1 MLENCERLTEK
12 ESLEE
17 IKEHSETHSAGDAMH
32 IIEKICCLVIWPL
45 SWVLPVKTCP
55 EIAVLMIFFIIY
67 VMVEFIVMV
76 MNVFSAYSGISHFM
90 VGISLMV
97 WGADNMEML
106 NLAVAI
112 NKG

>member
-1 MLENCERLTEK
+1 
-12 ESLEE
+12 
-17 IKEHSETHSAGDAMH
+17 MH
-32 IIEKICCLVIWPL
+32 VIEKICCLVIFPL
-45 SWVLPVKTCP
+45 GWVLPVKSCP

>member
-1 MLENCERLTEK
+1 LLENGERLTEI
-12 ESLEE
+12 ECAEE
-17 IKEHSETHSAGDAMH
+17 RKEHSETHSAGDAMH
-32 IIEKICCLVIWPL
+32 VIEKICFLVIWPL
-45 SWVLPVKTCP
+45 GWVLPVRTCP
-55 EIAVLMIFFIIY
+55 EIAVLIIFFII
-67 VMVEFIVMV
+67 FMV